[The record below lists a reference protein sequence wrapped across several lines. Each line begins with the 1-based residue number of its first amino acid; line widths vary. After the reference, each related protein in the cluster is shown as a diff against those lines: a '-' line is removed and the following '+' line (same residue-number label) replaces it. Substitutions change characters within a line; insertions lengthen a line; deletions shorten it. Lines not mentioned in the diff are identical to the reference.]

1 MKAVSRFEI
10 AVLILLMAEFYP
22 DVRST
27 SSMLGTV
34 AGCNPVTV
42 RNLYSKLKGAG
53 LLEAKPGPHGLS
65 LARDPREI
73 NLWEVLAAVEDMTP
87 QRVFNVHSPLNGS
100 CPLSGNIH
108 ELLMGHMESALQATR
123 SSLEAVSLYSFAWE
137 LPDTYEEPAE
147 ERLRIMREALKGL
160 EERYR
165 DEPTLS

>member
-1 MKAVSRFEI
+1 MKAVSRFET

-22 DVRST
+22 DVRTT
-27 SSMLGTV
+27 SSLLGTV

-42 RNLYSKLKGAG
+42 RNLYAKLKSAG

-73 NLWEVLAAVEDMTP
+73 SLWDVLAAVEDMSP
-87 QRVFNVHSPLNGS
+87 QRVFNTHSPLSGS
-100 CPLSGNIH
+100 CPLSGSIH
-108 ELLMGHMESALQATR
+108 QLLLGHMEAALEATR
-123 SSLEAVSLYSFAWE
+123 ASLSSVSLFSFAWE